1 MNCLTQRQ
9 LIAYMED
16 RLSPVNKRNAESH
29 LDHCTHCQYQL
40 EQWIDELHQTEET
53 MWENSLSANMDQKII
68 QMLSPHPVR
77 VLNPVSPSHQ
87 PPAWKQRSITI
98 MKKMTLA
105 AAALTVVVSGG
116 MLVSP
121 TFASYV
127 HAAFTNS
134 PIGKADPVAPVSNSF
149 LQKLADK
156 GIAQAAKNGFA
167 QSVNVSATDQGL
179 TFTVHE
185 VVADPLRISIA
196 ASLKDKNGKPT
207 DGFLSQM
214 IRRDKKEQVIT
225 IKDKQGNVLKPV
237 ESSANEDTRRPN
249 EDWHNVMYTDTGTMS
264 LNRELRSYFADIS
277 EIPDELIVE
286 FNIKQLDNIKGNWKL
301 SVPVDMKKAK
311 AATKTHEINKTYTTP
326 QGLKLDVKQMTFA
339 PSGVEMV
346 VDRSNT
352 DNQRKEYSYELVN
365 EKGTVVAAWDSD
377 AVTRKASKQSNV
389 IPYLKWAHTRSTENG
404 TRDFHYFQP
413 IDESQSLTFK
423 LGSVYTEE
431 TAKLNAK
438 LDTNRLEKKEVI
450 TVEDQGD
457 QFTFKKYQKDPNAVV
472 DFEGYDGHHRVNDD
486 GTTTKLEGYDLAFEA
501 TLSPDTAAMGPYQ
514 YWTITDETGKEYED
528 IDYLIN
534 KTEYKND
541 RAIFEGTIFLKNL
554 TTLPKQLIITT
565 EKRMVEHKNVEWEV
579 PIYAGK

>member
-1 MNCLTQRQ
+1 MNCLSQRQ

-29 LDHCTHCQYQL
+29 LDHCTHCQHQL

-53 MWENSLSANMDQKII
+53 MWEESLSKNMDQKII

-77 VLNPVSPSHQ
+77 VLTPATPTHQ

-98 MKKMTLA
+98 MKRMTLT

-127 HAAFTNS
+127 NAAFTNS
-134 PIGKADPVAPVSNSF
+134 PIGKADPVAPMNNSI
-149 LQKLADK
+149 LQKSGDS
-156 GIAQAAKNGFA
+156 GIEQAAQKGFA
-167 QSVNVSATDQGL
+167 QTVNVSATDQGI
-179 TFTVHE
+179 TFE
-185 VVADPLRISIA
+185 VKEVMADPLRISIA
-196 ASLKDKNGKPT
+196 AIVKDKNGKPM
-207 DGFLSQM
+207 DSFLSEM
-214 IRRDKKEQVIT
+214 IRRDNKEQVIT
-225 IKDKQGNVLKPV
+225 IKDKQGNVLKPI
-237 ESSANEDTRRPN
+237 EASANEDTRKPN
-249 EDWHNVMYTDTGTMS
+249 EDWHNVMNVDTGYMS
-264 LNRELRSYFADIS
+264 LDRELRSYFADIS

-286 FNIKQLDNIKGNWKL
+286 FNIKQLDDIKGNWKL

-346 VDRSNT
+346 IDRSTT

-365 EKGTVVAAWDSD
+365 EKGTVVAAWDSK
-377 AVTRKASKQSNV
+377 AVIREASKQNNV
-389 IPYLKWAHTRSTENG
+389 IKYLKWDHTRSTENG

-413 IDESQSLTFK
+413 IDASQSLTFK

-431 TAKLNAK
+431 AAALNAK
-438 LDTNRLEKKEVI
+438 LDTDRLEKKESI
-450 TVEDQGD
+450 AVEDQGD

-472 DFEGYDGHHRVNDD
+472 DVEGYDGVHRVNDD
-486 GTTTKLEGYDLAFEA
+486 GSTTKLEGYHLSFEGK
-501 TLSPDTAAMGPYQ
+501 LDPDTAAMTPFE
-514 YWTITDETGKEYED
+514 YWTISDETGKKYVD
-528 IDYLIN
+528 VDYYIH
-534 KTEYKND
+534 KTEYEKG
-541 RAIFEGTIFLKNL
+541 RAILGSTIFLENL
-554 TTLPKQLIITT
+554 TTLPKQLIITS

>member
-16 RLSPVNKRNAESH
+16 RLTPVNKRNIESH
-29 LDHCTHCQYQL
+29 LDHCTHCQHQL
-40 EQWIDELHQTEET
+40 EQWIDELHHTEET
-53 MWENSLSANMDQKII
+53 MWEDSLSTNMDQKII

-77 VLNPVSPSHQ
+77 VLNPATPSHQ

-127 HAAFTNS
+127 NAAFTNS
-134 PIGKADPVAPVSNSF
+134 PIGKADPVVPVSNSI
-149 LQKLADK
+149 LQKSGDS
-156 GIAQAAKNGFA
+156 GIEQAAKKGFV
-167 QSVNVSATDQGL
+167 QTVNVSATDQGI
-179 TFTVHE
+179 TFE
-185 VVADPLRISIA
+185 VKEVMADPLRISIA
-196 ASLKDKNGKPT
+196 AIVKDKNGKPM
-207 DGFLSQM
+207 DSFLREM
-214 IRRDKKEQVIT
+214 IRRDNKEQVIT
-225 IKDKQGNVLKPV
+225 IKDEQGNVLKPV
-237 ESSANEDTRRPN
+237 ESSANEDTRKPN
-249 EDWHNVMYTDTGTMS
+249 EDWHNVMNVDTGYMS
-264 LNRELRSYFADIS
+264 LDRELRSYFDDIS

-286 FNIKQLDNIKGNWKL
+286 FNIKQLDDIKGNWKL

-326 QGLKLDVKQMTFA
+326 QGLQLDVKQMTFA

-346 VDRSNT
+346 VDRSTT

-365 EKGTVVAAWDSD
+365 EKGTVVAAWDSKT
-377 AVTRKASKQSNV
+377 VIREASKQNNV
-389 IPYLKWAHTRSTENG
+389 IKYLKWDHSRSTENG

-413 IDESQSLTFK
+413 IDASQSLTFK

-431 TAKLNAK
+431 AAKLNAK
-438 LDTNRLEKKEVI
+438 LDANRLEKKEVI
-450 TVEDQGD
+450 TAEDQGD
-457 QFTFKKYQKDPNAVV
+457 QFTFKKYQKDPKAIV
-472 DFEGYDGHHRVNDD
+472 DVEGYDGHHRVNDD

-514 YWTITDETGKEYED
+514 YWTITDETGKKYED
-528 IDYLIN
+528 IDYLID
-534 KTEYKND
+534 KTEYEND
-541 RAIFEGTIFLKNL
+541 RAIFGGTIFLEDL
-554 TTLPKQLIITT
+554 TTLPKQLIISS

>member
-16 RLSPVNKRNAESH
+16 RLTPMNKRNVESH

-53 MWENSLSANMDQKII
+53 MWEDSLSANMDQKII

-77 VLNPVSPSHQ
+77 VLNPAIPSHQ

-98 MKKMTLA
+98 MKRMTIA

-149 LQKLADK
+149 LQQIADK

-196 ASLKDKNGKPT
+196 ASLNDKNGKPL
-207 DGFLSQM
+207 DSFMSEM
-214 IRRDKKEQVIT
+214 VRRSNREPLIT
-225 IKDKQGNVLKPV
+225 IKDKQGNILTPSEEKNAQYPNKP
-237 ESSANEDTRRPN
+237 
-249 EDWHNVMYTDTGTMS
+249 WHVSMYAEQGVMNLD
-264 LNRELRSYFADIS
+264 RELRSCFDDIS
-277 EIPDELIVE
+277 KVPDELIVE
-286 FNIKQLDNIKGNWKL
+286 FNIKQLDDIKGNWKL

-311 AATKTHEINKTYTTP
+311 AAMKTHEINKAYTTP
-326 QGLKLDVKQMTFA
+326 QGLKLNVKQITFA

-346 VDRSNT
+346 IDRTLAPSEKNA
-352 DNQRKEYSYELVN
+352 YSYELVD
-365 EKGTVVAAWDSD
+365 EKGKVVAAWDS
-377 AVTRKASKQSNV
+377 TSIIHEASKRNNLINDV
-389 IPYLKWAHTRSTENG
+389 KWDHTQSTESG
-404 TRDFHYFQP
+404 ARDFHYFYP
-413 IDESQSLTFK
+413 IDESQNLTFK

-431 TAKLNAK
+431 SAKLNAK

-450 TVEDQGD
+450 TAEEQGD

-472 DFEGYDGHHRVNDD
+472 DVEGYDGHYRMNDD
-486 GTTTKLEGYDLAFEA
+486 GTATKLEGYHLAFEA
-501 TLSPDTAAMGPYQ
+501 TLSPDAAAMGPYQ
-514 YWTITDETGKEYED
+514 YWTITDETGKKYED
-528 IDYLIN
+528 IEYLID
-534 KTEYKND
+534 KTEYENE
-541 RAIFEGTIFLKNL
+541 RAIFGGMVFLENL
-554 TTLPKQLIITT
+554 TTLPKQLIITSD
-565 EKRMVEHKNVEWEV
+565 KRMVEHKNVEWEV
-579 PIYAGK
+579 PISAGK

>member
-16 RLSPVNKRNAESH
+16 RLSPVTKRNVESH
-29 LDHCTHCQYQL
+29 LDHCTHCQHQL
-40 EQWIDELHQTEET
+40 EQWIDGLHQTEET
-53 MWENSLSANMDQKII
+53 MWEDSLSTNMDQKII

-77 VLNPVSPSHQ
+77 VLNPVTPSHQ

-98 MKKMTLA
+98 MKRMALA
-105 AAALTVVVSGG
+105 TAALTVVVSGG

-127 HAAFTNS
+127 NAAFTNN
-134 PIGKADPVAPVSNSF
+134 PIGKADPVAPVTNS
-149 LQKLADK
+149 LLEKLADK
-156 GIAQAAKNGFA
+156 GIVQAAKNGFA

-179 TFTVHE
+179 TFAVHE

-196 ASLKDKNGKPT
+196 ASLKDKNGKAI
-207 DGFLSQM
+207 DSFMSEM
-214 IRRDKKEQVIT
+214 IDRSIREPLIT
-225 IKDKQGNVLKPV
+225 IKDKQGNVLAPSEEKDARYPNKPWDV
-237 ESSANEDTRRPN
+237 SM
-249 EDWHNVMYTDTGTMS
+249 NVTHSVMTLD
-264 LNRELRSYFADIS
+264 RELRSYFDDLS
-277 EIPDELIVE
+277 KVPDELIVE
-286 FNIKQLDNIKGNWKL
+286 FNIKQLEDIKGNWKL

-311 AATKTHEINKTYTTP
+311 AAMKTHEINKAYTTP
-326 QGLKLDVKQMTFA
+326 QGLKLNVKQITFA

-346 VDRSNT
+346 IDRTLAANEK
-352 DNQRKEYSYELVN
+352 NAYSYELVDA
-365 EKGTVVAAWDSD
+365 KDKVVAAWDSTS
-377 AVTRKASKQSNV
+377 VIREVSKRNNV
-389 IPYLKWAHTRSTENG
+389 ISDVKWDHTQSTESG
-404 TRDFHYFQP
+404 ARDFHYFYP
-413 IDESQSLTFK
+413 IDESQNLTFK

-431 TAKLNAK
+431 SAKLNAK
-438 LDTNRLEKKEVI
+438 LDANLLEKKEVI
-450 TVEDQGD
+450 SAEDQGD

-514 YWTITDETGKEYED
+514 YWTITDETGKKYED

>member
-16 RLSPVNKRNAESH
+16 RLSPVNKRNVESH
-29 LDHCTHCQYQL
+29 LDHCTHCQHQL

-53 MWENSLSANMDQKII
+53 MWEDSLSENMDQKII

-77 VLNPVSPSHQ
+77 VLNPATPSHQ

-98 MKKMTLA
+98 MKRMTLA

-127 HAAFTNS
+127 NAAFTNS
-134 PIGKADPVAPVSNSF
+134 PIGKADPVAPVSNSI
-149 LQKLADK
+149 LQNSRDS
-156 GIAQAAKNGFA
+156 GIEQAAKKGFA
-167 QSVNVSATDQGL
+167 QTVNVSATDQGI
-179 TFTVHE
+179 TFE
-185 VVADPLRISIA
+185 VNEVMADPLRISIA
-196 ASLKDKNGKPT
+196 AIVKDKNGKPM
-207 DGFLSQM
+207 DSFLSEM
-214 IRRDKKEQVIT
+214 IRRDNKEQVIT
-225 IKDKQGNVLKPV
+225 IKDKQGNVLKPI
-237 ESSANEDTRRPN
+237 EASANEDPN
-249 EDWHNVMYTDTGTMS
+249 EDWHNDMHTDTGYMS
-264 LNRELRSYFADIS
+264 LDRELRSYFDDIS

-286 FNIKQLDNIKGNWKL
+286 FNIKQLDDIKGNWKL

-339 PSGVEMV
+339 PSGVEMII
-346 VDRSNT
+346 DRSTT

-365 EKGTVVAAWDSD
+365 EKGTVVAAWDSKT
-377 AVTRKASKQSNV
+377 VIRKASKQSNV
-389 IPYLKWAHTRSTENG
+389 IPYLKWDHTRSTKNG

-431 TAKLNAK
+431 TAALNAK
-438 LDTNRLEKKEVI
+438 LDTDRLEKKESIAVD
-450 TVEDQGD
+450 DQGD

-472 DFEGYDGHHRVNDD
+472 DIEGYDGVHRVNDD
-486 GTTTKLEGYDLAFEA
+486 GSTTKLEGYHLSFEGK
-501 TLSPDTAAMGPYQ
+501 LDPDTAAMTPFE
-514 YWTITDETGKEYED
+514 YWTISDETGRKYVD
-528 IDYLIN
+528 VDYYIH
-534 KTEYKND
+534 KTEYKNG
-541 RAIFEGTIFLKNL
+541 RAILESSIFLENL
-554 TTLPKQLIITT
+554 TSLPKQLIITS
-565 EKRMVEHKNVEWEV
+565 EKRMVEHKNVEWKV

>member
-1 MNCLTQRQ
+1 
-9 LIAYMED
+9 MED
-16 RLSPVNKRNAESH
+16 RLTPVNKRNVESH
-29 LDHCTHCQYQL
+29 LDHCTHCQHQL

-53 MWENSLSANMDQKII
+53 MWENSLSPNMDEKII

-77 VLNPVSPSHQ
+77 VLNPATPSHQ

-98 MKKMTLA
+98 MKRMTLA
-105 AAALTVVVSGG
+105 AAALTIVVSGG

-121 TFASYV
+121 TFSSYV

-156 GIAQAAKNGFA
+156 GIVQAAKNGFA
-167 QSVNVSATDQGL
+167 QSVDVSATDQGL

-196 ASLKDKNGKPT
+196 ASLKDKNGKT
-207 DGFLSQM
+207 LDSFMSEM
-214 IRRDKKEQVIT
+214 VSRSNKEPLII
-225 IKDKQGNVLKPV
+225 IKDKQGNILIPSK
-237 ESSANEDTRRPN
+237 EKNAQYPN
-249 EDWHNVMYTDTGTMS
+249 KQWDHSMFVDNGVMILD
-264 LNRELRSYFADIS
+264 RELRSYFDDVNKV
-277 EIPDELIVE
+277 PDELIVE
-286 FNIKQLDNIKGNWKL
+286 FNIKQLDDIKGNWKL

-311 AATKTHEINKTYTTP
+311 AAMKTHEINKAYTTP
-326 QGLKLDVKQMTFA
+326 QGLKLNVKQITFA

-346 VDRSNT
+346 IDRALAANE
-352 DNQRKEYSYELVN
+352 NNAYSYELVN
-365 EKGTVVAAWDSD
+365 DKGTAVAAWDST
-377 AVTRKASKQSNV
+377 AVIHEANKRSNVTRDV
-389 IPYLKWAHTRSTENG
+389 KWEHTQSTESG
-404 TRDFHYFQP
+404 ARDLHYFYP

-431 TAKLNAK
+431 AAALNAK

-450 TVEDQGD
+450 TAEDQGD
-457 QFTFKKYQKDPNAVV
+457 QFTFKKDQKDPNAVV

-486 GTTTKLEGYDLAFEA
+486 GTTTKLEGYHLAFEA
-501 TLSPDTAAMGPYQ
+501 TLAPDAAAMGPYQ

-528 IDYLIN
+528 IQYLID
-534 KTEYKND
+534 KTEYENN
-541 RAIFEGTIFLKNL
+541 RAIFGGKVFLENL
-554 TTLPKQLIITT
+554 TTLPKQLIISS

-579 PIYAGK
+579 PIYSGK

>member
-16 RLSPVNKRNAESH
+16 RLSPVNKRNVESH
-29 LDHCTHCQYQL
+29 LDHCTHCQHQL
-40 EQWIDELHQTEET
+40 EHWIDELHQTEET
-53 MWENSLSANMDQKII
+53 MWEDSLSANMDQKII
-68 QMLSPHPVR
+68 QMLSPQPVR
-77 VLNPVSPSHQ
+77 VLNPVIPSYQ

-98 MKKMTLA
+98 MKRMTLA

-127 HAAFTNS
+127 NAAFTNS
-134 PIGKADPVAPVSNSF
+134 PIGKADPVAPVSNSI
-149 LQKLADK
+149 LQNSGDS
-156 GIAQAAKNGFA
+156 GIELAAKKGFA
-167 QSVNVSATDQGL
+167 QTVNVRATDQGI
-179 TFTVHE
+179 TFE
-185 VVADPLRISIA
+185 VNEVMADPLRISIA
-196 ASLKDKNGKPT
+196 AIVKDKNGKPM
-207 DGFLSQM
+207 DSFLSEM
-214 IRRDKKEQVIT
+214 IRRDNKEQVIT

-237 ESSANEDTRRPN
+237 ESSTNEDPN
-249 EDWHNVMYTDTGTMS
+249 EDWHNVMHTDTGYMS
-264 LNRELRSYFADIS
+264 LDRELRSYFDDIN

-286 FNIKQLDNIKGNWKL
+286 FNIKQLDDIKGNWKL

-339 PSGVEMV
+339 PSGVEMII
-346 VDRSNT
+346 DRSTT

-365 EKGTVVAAWDSD
+365 EKGTVVAAWDSKT
-377 AVTRKASKQSNV
+377 VIRKASKQSNV
-389 IPYLKWAHTRSTENG
+389 IPYLKWDHTRSTKNG

-431 TAKLNAK
+431 TAALNAK
-438 LDTNRLEKKEVI
+438 LDTDRLEKKESIAVD
-450 TVEDQGD
+450 DQGD

-472 DFEGYDGHHRVNDD
+472 DVEGYDGVHRVNND
-486 GTTTKLEGYDLAFEA
+486 GSTTKLEGYHLSFEGK
-501 TLSPDTAAMGPYQ
+501 LYPDTAAMTPFE
-514 YWTITDETGKEYED
+514 YWTISDETGKKYVD
-528 IDYLIN
+528 VDYYIH
-534 KTEYKND
+534 KTEYENG
-541 RAIFEGTIFLKNL
+541 RAILESTIFLENL
-554 TTLPKQLIITT
+554 TTLPKQLIISS

-579 PIYAGK
+579 PIYTGK

>member
-16 RLSPVNKRNAESH
+16 RLSPVTKRNVESH

-40 EQWIDELHQTEET
+40 EQWIDALHQTEET
-53 MWENSLSANMDQKII
+53 MWEDSLSANMDQKII

-77 VLNPVSPSHQ
+77 VLNPATPSHQ

-98 MKKMTLA
+98 MKRMTLA
-105 AAALTVVVSGG
+105 AAILTVVVSGG

-127 HAAFTNS
+127 NAAFSNS
-134 PIGKADPVAPVSNSF
+134 PIGKADPVAPVSDSF

-167 QSVNVSATDQGL
+167 QSVEVSVTDQGL
-179 TFTVHE
+179 TFAVHE

-196 ASLKDKNGKPT
+196 ASLKVKNGKAL
-207 DGFLSQM
+207 DSFMSEM
-214 IRRDKKEQVIT
+214 VSRSIREPLIT
-225 IKDKQGNVLKPV
+225 IKDKQGNVLAPSKEKNTQYPNKPWDVSMNV
-237 ESSANEDTRRPN
+237 E
-249 EDWHNVMYTDTGTMS
+249 HGVMTLD
-264 LNRELRSYFADIS
+264 RELRSYFDDVS
-277 EIPDELIVE
+277 KVPDELIVE
-286 FNIKQLDNIKGNWKL
+286 FNIKQLDDIKGNWKL

-311 AATKTHEINKTYTTP
+311 AAMKTHEINKAYTTP
-326 QGLKLDVKQMTFA
+326 QGLKLNVKQITFA
-339 PSGVEMV
+339 PSGVEMII
-346 VDRSNT
+346 DRTLAANEK
-352 DNQRKEYSYELVN
+352 NAYSYELVD
-365 EKGTVVAAWDSD
+365 EKGTVVAAWDSTS
-377 AVTRKASKQSNV
+377 VIREASKRSNEISDV
-389 IPYLKWAHTRSTENG
+389 KWDHTQSTESG
-404 TRDFHYFQP
+404 ARDFHYFYP

-431 TAKLNAK
+431 SAKLNAK
-438 LDTNRLEKKEVI
+438 LDANRLEKKEVI
-450 TVEDQGD
+450 TAEDQGD

-472 DFEGYDGHHRVNDD
+472 DFEGYDGHHHVNDD
-486 GTTTKLEGYDLAFEA
+486 GTTTKLEGYDLSFEA

-514 YWTITDETGKEYED
+514 YWTITDETGKKYENV
-528 IDYLIN
+528 DYLID
-534 KTEYKND
+534 KTEYEND
-541 RAIFEGTIFLKNL
+541 RAIFGGTIFLENL
-554 TTLPKQLIITT
+554 TTLPKQLIITS

>member
-9 LIAYMED
+9 LIAFMED
-16 RLSPVNKRNAESH
+16 RLSPVNKRNVESH
-29 LDHCTHCQYQL
+29 LDHCTHCQHQL

-53 MWENSLSANMDQKII
+53 MWEDSLSANMDQKII

-77 VLNPVSPSHQ
+77 VLNPVIPSHQ
-87 PPAWKQRSITI
+87 PPTWKQRSITI

-127 HAAFTNS
+127 NAAFTNS
-134 PIGKADPVAPVSNSF
+134 PIGKADPVAPVSNSI
-149 LQKLADK
+149 LQKSGDP
-156 GIAQAAKNGFA
+156 GIEQAAKKGFA
-167 QSVNVSATDQGL
+167 QTVNVSATDQGI
-179 TFTVHE
+179 TFE
-185 VVADPLRISIA
+185 VNEVMADPLRISIA
-196 ASLKDKNGKPT
+196 AIVKDKNGKPM
-207 DGFLSQM
+207 DSFLSEM
-214 IRRDKKEQVIT
+214 IRRDNKEQVIT
-225 IKDKQGNVLKPV
+225 IKDKQGNVLKPI
-237 ESSANEDTRRPN
+237 EASANEDPN
-249 EDWHNVMYTDTGTMS
+249 EDWHNVMHTDTGYMS
-264 LNRELRSYFADIS
+264 LDRELRSYFDDIS

-286 FNIKQLDNIKGNWKL
+286 FNIKQLDDIKGNWKL

-339 PSGVEMV
+339 PSGVEMII
-346 VDRSNT
+346 DRSTT

-365 EKGTVVAAWDSD
+365 EKGTVVAAWDSKT
-377 AVTRKASKQSNV
+377 VIRKASKQSNV
-389 IPYLKWAHTRSTENG
+389 IPYLKWDHTRSTKNG

-431 TAKLNAK
+431 TAALNAK
-438 LDTNRLEKKEVI
+438 LDTDRLEKKESIAVD
-450 TVEDQGD
+450 DQGD

-472 DFEGYDGHHRVNDD
+472 DIEGYDGVHRVNDD
-486 GTTTKLEGYDLAFEA
+486 GSTTKLEGYHLSFEGK
-501 TLSPDTAAMGPYQ
+501 LDPDTAAMTPFE
-514 YWTITDETGKEYED
+514 YWTISDETGKKYVD
-528 IDYLIN
+528 VDYYIH
-534 KTEYKND
+534 KTEYENG
-541 RAIFEGTIFLKNL
+541 RAILESTIFLENL
-554 TTLPKQLIITT
+554 TTLPKQLIISS

-579 PIYAGK
+579 PIYTEK